1 VRQACAGGLDLVD
14 LLVGF
19 EKAYIVDAL
28 AGGGRAGEI
37 YRLTPESL
45 PLPERLGATHEIGLA
60 AALRLG
66 RQLGLPMPREIVIY
80 AVEINQGYDFGE
92 ELSPPVKEAAEEIVR
107 QLLEEL
113 TRELSA

>member
-45 PLPERLGATHEIGLA
+45 PLPERLGATH
-60 AALRLG
+60 G